1 MSAELDAVTALAVAA
16 RRALDARDRAIRA
29 AIEAGHTTRQV
40 GEAAGLSHTGAAKIA
55 TRTSA
60 EPPSLDPANQREGT
74 PP

>member
-55 TRTSA
+55 AR
-60 EPPSLDPANQREGT
+60 
-74 PP
+74 

>member
-29 AIEAGHTTRQV
+29 AIEAGHSTRQV

-55 TRTSA
+55 AR
-60 EPPSLDPANQREGT
+60 PDDPQVSR
-74 PP
+74 